1 MAFIIKILTAFY
13 FLIFATVVVGGNIKY
28 KKNGVIKPFYISSKS
43 KVHSKN
49 LMLVFY
55 DCELITSNFTNKF
68 YS

>member
-43 KVHSKN
+43 
-49 LMLVFY
+49 
-55 DCELITSNFTNKF
+55 NFTNKF